1 MLLTPSTAQYLLD
14 DLTRASAVPAACGS
28 LSRYA
33 FLEND
38 HVMIGEVAVRGFKHK
53 GKWHVDE
60 RDIRRAAA
68 ALAAL
73 DLQPQHTVALAL
85 PRPRRSEET
94 LRHNWRAQ
102 LLDWVGQA
110 QDLHQH
116 TQACGCTDFVCQQS
130 RTGRAER
137 VTVPE
142 LTDAN
147 TLELLLGRTSPL
159 SLAGTR
165 PFPLLS
171 WSGTRWMLPAA
182 YADLLTRADTVAG
195 DLAVRASSC
204 ADCGLSG
211 QWPRNSSARGFV
223 TLCPAC
229 ARAKYRPYTG
239 HLART
244 LYTALS
250 PATRAD
256 AYLCCLCQEPRR
268 AYYWDHCH
276 ELEHGKVRGPVCASC
291 STLESGGWYY
301 LQTPGAMSHLLRCID
316 CRREGTLPAHHR
328 ARLVRDLLKPDA
340 HTDCGREPYRDH
352 ARSEPDGSVSVA
364 LSCDHGLV
372 TRRWEQVVSAAD
384 VTRLVRAVVTRALQE
399 QDTAENG

>member
-1 MLLTPSTAQYLLD
+1 MLLTPTTAQYLLD
-14 DLTRASAVPAACGS
+14 DLTRTSTVPAACGG
-28 LSRYA
+28 LSRYV

-38 HVMIGEVAVRGFKHK
+38 HVMIGDVAVRGFKHK

-73 DLQPQHTVALAL
+73 DVQPQHTVALAL
-85 PRPRRSEET
+85 PHPRRSEEN

-102 LLDWVGQA
+102 LLDWLGQA

-116 TQACGCTDFVCQQS
+116 AQTCGCTDFVCQRS
-130 RTGRAER
+130 HTDRTDR

-142 LTDAN
+142 LTDASA
-147 TLELLLGRTSPL
+147 LELLLGRTNQP

-171 WSGTRWMLPAA
+171 WSGTRWTLPAA

-195 DLAVRASSC
+195 DLSVKASSC
-204 ADCGLSG
+204 AGCGRSG

-256 AYLCCLCQEPRR
+256 AYLYCLCQEPRR

-276 ELEHGKVRGPVCASC
+276 EPGHGKVRGPVCASC
-291 STLESGGWYY
+291 NTLESGGWYY
-301 LQTPGAMSHLLRCID
+301 LNTPGAMAHLLRCID
-316 CRREGTLPAHHR
+316 CRRQGTLPAQHR
-328 ARLVRDLLKPDA
+328 ARLARDLLEPAA
-340 HTDCGREPYRDH
+340 HADCVWEPRRGH
-352 ARSEPDGSVSVA
+352 ARSEPDGSATVA
-364 LSCDHGLV
+364 LSCDHGRD
-372 TRRWEQVVSAAD
+372 THRWEQVVPATD
-384 VTRLVRAVVTRALQE
+384 VARLVREAVQRAL
-399 QDTAENG
+399 AEHG